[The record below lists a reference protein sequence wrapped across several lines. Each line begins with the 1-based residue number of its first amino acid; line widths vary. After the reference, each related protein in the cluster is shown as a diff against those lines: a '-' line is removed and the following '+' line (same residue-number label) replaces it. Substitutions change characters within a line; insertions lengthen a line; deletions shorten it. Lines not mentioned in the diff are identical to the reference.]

1 MKDLVYK
8 LSKFVRMYPKP
19 FVKASSIL
27 VMLSGFTGTLLDL
40 AMPVP
45 AFILVLG
52 LGLWTFQEKI
62 ADKIRHNPLGEMFE
76 QMEKITEEVK
86 K

>member
-8 LSKFVRMYPKP
+8 ISKLVRMYPEP

-27 VMLSGFTGTLLDL
+27 VMAAGFTGTLLKW

-45 AFILVLG
+45 AFTLVLG
-52 LGLWTFQEKI
+52 LGLWTFQNKIAEKI
-62 ADKIRHNPLGEMFE
+62 RYNPLGEMFE
-76 QMEKITEEVK
+76 QMDEMMDEVEK
-86 K
+86 